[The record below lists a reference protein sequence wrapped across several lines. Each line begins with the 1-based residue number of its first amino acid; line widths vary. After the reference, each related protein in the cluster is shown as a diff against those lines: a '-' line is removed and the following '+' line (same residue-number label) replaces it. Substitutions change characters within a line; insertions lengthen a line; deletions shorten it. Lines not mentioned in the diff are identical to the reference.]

1 LEHGDNPVYPPIG
14 ERGNPH
20 GSLLYPPSLLSG
32 PGVLDEEISEAS
44 PRSHPTGI
52 LGTNPRAMELNAL
65 KDLYIH
71 ELKDLFSAE
80 QQLVRAL
87 PKAAANKDLA
97 GGFQQRLEQ
106 TKEHAQR

>member
-1 LEHGDNPVYPPIG
+1 
-14 ERGNPH
+14 
-20 GSLLYPPSLLSG
+20 
-32 PGVLDEEISEAS
+32 
-44 PRSHPTGI
+44 
-52 LGTNPRAMELNAL
+52 MELNAL